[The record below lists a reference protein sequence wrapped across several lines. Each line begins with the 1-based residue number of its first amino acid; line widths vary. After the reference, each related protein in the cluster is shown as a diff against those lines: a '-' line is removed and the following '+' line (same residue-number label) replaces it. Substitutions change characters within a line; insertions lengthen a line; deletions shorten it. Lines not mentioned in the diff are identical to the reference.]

1 MSLSYA
7 FSSEPRAA
15 TEGRYRE
22 EDDERVQNLM
32 HDHRV
37 VRGSTYA
44 QQRKVAARAQEEEQ
58 KLGDPVLRKK
68 PRKVRNIYA
77 YKAPKPERREV
88 DLSVHLEEQTP
99 LPVSAAVG
107 SQTVD
112 EAGEC
117 SLLKLDAGWF
127 WYAEEA
133 VMLERERDE
142 DEEEEE
148 TVLLDPLLNLPFS

>member
-22 EDDERVQNLM
+22 EDEDRFQNLM

-37 VRGSTYA
+37 HRGSTYA
-44 QQRKVAARAQEEEQ
+44 MQRKVARAQDEEQ
-58 KLGDPVLRKK
+58 KRSQFVRRKK

-88 DLSVHLEEQTP
+88 DLSAHLEEQTP
-99 LPVSAAVG
+99 LPVSAGVG
-107 SQTVD
+107 TQTV
-112 EAGEC
+112 
-117 SLLKLDAGWF
+117 
-127 WYAEEA
+127 AEEGKYTA
-133 VMLERERDE
+133 TD
-142 DEEEEE
+142 
-148 TVLLDPLLNLPFS
+148 

>member
-22 EDDERVQNLM
+22 EEDERLVQNLM

-37 VRGSTYA
+37 HRGSTYA
-44 QQRKVAARAQEEEQ
+44 MQRKVARAQEEEQ
-58 KLGDPVLRKK
+58 KRGDPVRRVK

-88 DLSVHLEEQTP
+88 NLSIHLEEQAP
-99 LPVSAAVG
+99 LPVSAGVG
-107 SQTVD
+107 TQTVD
-112 EAGEC
+112 EAGESTSIALWQSSC
-117 SLLKLDAGWF
+117 
-127 WYAEEA
+127 
-133 VMLERERDE
+133 
-142 DEEEEE
+142 
-148 TVLLDPLLNLPFS
+148 VLLR